1 MIKIYRYSRA
11 AIMTVTGKT
20 DRSMILNEC
29 LEAMGVVLE
38 YDIKDYPMHQH
49 AMRVGEGCVLIG
61 EKLGLQQ
68 KTLQSLYYAGLLH
81 DIGKIAVDIKL
92 LSKRDVLKDWEFD
105 LIKKHAIFGSR
116 IIASLP
122 ELKDLSLWI
131 RWHHEKWDGSGYPD
145 GLKGEEIPVEV
156 QILSAVDCLDSL
168 QTPRL
173 DRDRLTPEQ
182 AFDIIH
188 HETGTHFNPEIMEL
202 VLEMV
207 KEKTLIPGKP
217 STRFLTLKKQY
228 VNIPMLEEDSN
239 MLDGYSMSGF
249 YHVLRL
255 FARVIDAKH
264 QYTAGH
270 SARVAVLSKYL
281 AQKIGLPRN
290 EVNKVE
296 IAGLLHD
303 AGKVSIPNEI
313 LDKDG
318 QPDDIEWSY
327 IKGHPV
333 HSFDILSKI
342 SSLQDIAEIAHH
354 HHERLDGSGYPCSL
368 SGDTIHLLSQIIAIA
383 DTYDA
388 ITSTRTYRR
397 GQSPEAAY
405 DAVRK
410 GLGIKYNRE
419 VGLALLATPPK
430 YISALFDMYLE

>member
-1 MIKIYRYSRA
+1 MMTA
-11 AIMTVTGKT
+11 AEKT

-49 AMRVGEGCVLIG
+49 ALRVGEGCVLLG
-61 EKLGLQQ
+61 EKMGLP
-68 KTLQSLYYAGLLH
+68 KKALQNLYYAGLLH

-92 LSKRDVLKDWEFD
+92 LAKRDVLQDWEFD
-105 LIKKHAIFGSR
+105 IIKKHTVYGSR

-122 ELKDLSLWI
+122 ELKNLSLWI

-145 GLKGEEIPVEV
+145 GLMGDEIPVEV

-173 DRDRLTPEQ
+173 DRDRLTPEE
-182 AFDIIH
+182 AFNIIH
-188 HETGTHFNPEIMEL
+188 RETGTHFNPKIMEL

-207 KEKTLIPGKP
+207 KEKTLIPGQSSAKV
-217 STRFLTLKKQY
+217 LALKEQY
-228 VNIPMLEEDSN
+228 VNVPMLEENST

-270 SARVAVLSKYL
+270 SSRVAILSKFL
-281 AQKIGLPRN
+281 AEKIGLSHN
-290 EVNKVE
+290 DVNKVE

-318 QPDDIEWSY
+318 KPDDVEWNY
-327 IKGHPV
+327 IRGHPV
-333 HSFDILSKI
+333 HSFDILNKI

-354 HHERLDGSGYPCSL
+354 HHERLDGSGYPGNL
-368 SGDTIHLLSQIIAIA
+368 SGNTIHLLSQIIAVA

-388 ITSTRTYRR
+388 ITSTRTYRMGR
-397 GQSPEAAY
+397 SPEDAY
-405 DAVRK
+405 NAIRQD
-410 GLGIKYNRE
+410 LGSKFNKEI
-419 VGLALLATPPK
+419 GMALLETPPK
-430 YISALFDMYLE
+430 YIAALFDMYLE